1 MTGNLDIWNLMYQKL
16 LEHFPGTVGELWFS
30 GLSLVAMDD
39 TQCILVSD
47 SDMKAHII
55 NTKYAD
61 TASMVIEQTVGFPLR
76 LCVLSSEHT
85 EIDAQKI
92 RERLAAGEEIAPFVI
107 GTPGGKKEGEPTAKD
122 SAAQSPAE
130 QPPQSAPQP
139 LSTPELDTTTDHPH
153 RSLSSREYTF
163 ENFIVGSSNSLA
175 CAACI
180 AVANKPAST
189 NFNPLFIHGPSG
201 LGKTHL
207 LYAIT
212 NRILENNPQ
221 ANIIYIKGEAFTNQ
235 LIASI
240 SANTTEEFRNKYRKA
255 DVLLIDDIQ
264 FIAGKNST
272 QEEFFHTFNALYEDR
287 KQIILTSDRPP
298 KDIKTLEDRLRTRFE
313 WGVII
318 DIQPPDLEL
327 RVAIA
332 QSKAQSM
339 NLDIPYEVLTY
350 LAEKLR
356 NNVRQ
361 IEGALRRLSAY
372 TTLSR
377 MPITMEAARDSIA
390 DVLTGAE
397 PTNVTLDRIFA
408 VVSKKYGVTPADIKS
423 ARRSKEIA
431 FARHVSVYIVR
442 QVTDLSLPSI
452 GKILNRDHTTILSS
466 IDVVE
471 KKMAD
476 SSVLTQ
482 EITDMISEIRKEM

>member
-1 MTGNLDIWNLMYQKL
+1 M
-16 LEHFPGTVGELWFS
+16 
-30 GLSLVAMDD
+30 
-39 TQCILVSD
+39 
-47 SDMKAHII
+47 
-55 NTKYAD
+55 
-61 TASMVIEQTVGFPLR
+61 
-76 LCVLSSEHT
+76 
-85 EIDAQKI
+85 
-92 RERLAAGEEIAPFVI
+92 
-107 GTPGGKKEGEPTAKD
+107 
-122 SAAQSPAE
+122 
-130 QPPQSAPQP
+130 
-139 LSTPELDTTTDHPH
+139 
-153 RSLSSREYTF
+153 
-163 ENFIVGSSNSLA
+163 
-175 CAACI
+175 
-180 AVANKPAST
+180 
-189 NFNPLFIHGPSG
+189 
-201 LGKTHL
+201 
-207 LYAIT
+207 YAIT

-240 SANTTEEFRNKYRKA
+240 SAGTTEEFRNKYRKA

-332 QSKAQSM
+332 KSKAESM

>member
-1 MTGNLDIWNLMYQKL
+1 MTGNNEVWTLIYEKL
-16 LEHFPGTVGELWFS
+16 LEQFPQTVRTLWFS
-30 GLSLVAMDD
+30 SLSLVAMDEN
-39 TQCILVSD
+39 QCILVSD
-47 SDMKAHII
+47 SDMKANII
-55 NTKYAD
+55 NKKYVH
-61 TASMVIEQTVGFPLR
+61 TVQKVIEETVGFPLR
-76 LCVLSSEHT
+76 VCVLSAEHEPIHAAKIQLALANGEQIKPFLISDGVREEESSFLDT
-85 EIDAQKI
+85 TAEREKTVEKEIEQTSS
-92 RERLAAGEEIAPFVI
+92 LCAA
-107 GTPGGKKEGEPTAKD
+107 
-122 SAAQSPAE
+122 
-130 QPPQSAPQP
+130 
-139 LSTPELDTTTDHPH
+139 ELDTTTGDPH
-153 RSLSSREYTF
+153 RSFASREYTF

-189 NFNPLFIHGPSG
+189 NYNPLFIHGPSG

-212 NRILENNPQ
+212 NRILENNPD

-235 LIASI
+235 LIASFA
-240 SANTTEEFRNKYRKA
+240 SKTAVEFRNKYRKA

-264 FIAGKNST
+264 FIAGKDAT

-298 KDIKTLEDRLRTRFE
+298 KDIKTLEERLRTRFE

-350 LAEKLR
+350 LAEKLK

-372 TTLSR
+372 TNLSHL
-377 MPITMEAARDSIA
+377 PITMDAARDSIA

-408 VVSKKYGVTPADIKS
+408 VVAKKYGVTPADIKG

-431 FARHVSVYIVR
+431 FARHVSIYIVR

-466 IDVVE
+466 IAVVE
-471 KKMAD
+471 QKMAE
-476 SSVLTQ
+476 SPILEQ
-482 EITDMISEIRKEM
+482 EILDMIAEIRKEM

>member
-1 MTGNLDIWNLMYQKL
+1 MYSSTYIWAKVLAHMEQKL
-16 LEHFPGTVGELWFS
+16 TDTIVTTWF
-30 GLSLVAMDD
+30 DD
-39 TQCILVSD
+39 TEVLELTDQKLVLYSPTIFRK
-47 SDMKAHII
+47 DMIVSRCETYIKDAL
-55 NTKYAD
+55 KELFD
-61 TASMVIEQTVGFPLR
+61 MDLELV
-76 LCVLSSEHT
+76 VLDDT
-85 EIDAQKI
+85 EIEAY
-92 RERLAAGEEIAPFVI
+92 RSS
-107 GTPGGKKEGEPTAKD
+107 KKKPRFIEFN
-122 SAAQSPAE
+122 
-130 QPPQSAPQP
+130 PQF
-139 LSTPELDTTTDHPH
+139 
-153 RSLSSREYTF
+153 TF
-163 ENFIVGSSNSLA
+163 DNFIVGNSNKFA
-175 CAACI
+175 NAA
-180 AVANKPAST
+180 AVAVAEKPADSY
-189 NFNPLFIHGPSG
+189 NPLFIYGPSG
-201 LGKTHL
+201 VGKTHL
-207 LYAIT
+207 LYAI
-212 NRILENNPQ
+212 
-221 ANIIYIKGEAFTNQ
+221 ANEIHKHHPDYNIVYIKGDQFTNE
-235 LIASI
+235 LINSLREGK
-240 SANTTEEFRNKYRKA
+240 NNEFRLKYRGA
-255 DVLLIDDIQ
+255 DLFLVDDIQ
-264 FIAGKNST
+264 FIAGKDST

-332 QSKAQSM
+332 KSKAESM